1 MVLNNADGL
10 TASAEAAIGRGWAM
24 GRSRGKQSRMA
35 AMDWV
40 GIMGAETM
48 GAEANDLEDVEEEA

>member
-1 MVLNNADGL
+1 M
-10 TASAEAAIGRGWAM
+10 GW
-24 GRSRGKQSRMA
+24 SRGKQSRMA